1 MSTPAPVLTLV
12 SGARIPQIG
21 LGTWPMDDATAERV
35 VPTAVESGY
44 RLIDTA
50 ENYENER
57 GVGRGLRASGV
68 PRAELFVTTKFNKQ
82 WHSVD
87 GARRACE
94 ASLGRLGLDYLDLF
108 LVHWPNPDQDRYVDA
123 FRGLVELRRDG
134 LLRAVGTS
142 NFTPAH
148 LRRVIDETG
157 VIPEVNQLQISPYV
171 VQEKGRAFAAQH
183 GIVVQSWSPLGR
195 GAELRSEPVVGELAQ
210 RYGRTPAQ
218 ILLRW
223 HIELGL
229 VPVPKSEDPQRL
241 RENIAVFDFTLTPRM
256 SPGSPHWTAATSW
269 CSTRRP
275 SATEFGWPQSSLMGP
290 RRRPRRGSSPC
301 RCCRRPGSAALSG
314 SARCPTPCR

>member
-1 MSTPAPVLTLV
+1 VSTPAPTLALTGGV
-12 SGARIPQIG
+12 RIPQIG

-35 VPTAVESGY
+35 VPTAVEAGY
-44 RLIDTA
+44 RLVDTS

-68 PRAELFVTTKFNKQ
+68 PREELFVTTKFNKQ

-94 ASLGRLGLDYLDLF
+94 ASLERLGLDYVDLF

-134 LLRAVGTS
+134 LVRAVGTS

-148 LRRVIDETG
+148 LQRVIDETG
-157 VIPEVNQLQISPYV
+157 TTPEVNQLQINPYV
-171 VQEKGRAFAAQH
+171 VQEKGRAFAARH

-195 GAELRSEPVVGELAQ
+195 GPELRSEPVVTELAQ

-229 VPVPKSEDPQRL
+229 VPVPKSENPQRL
-241 RENIAVFDFTLTPRM
+241 RENIAVFDFTLPPEDVDRI
-256 SPGSPHWTAATSW
+256 
-269 CSTRRP
+269 
-275 SATEFGWPQSSLMGP
+275 SALDRGHELVLDPETFGH
-290 RRRPRRGSSPC
+290 
-301 RCCRRPGSAALSG
+301 
-314 SARCPTPCR
+314 

>member
-1 MSTPAPVLTLV
+1 
-12 SGARIPQIG
+12 
-21 LGTWPMDDATAERV
+21 MDDATAERV
-35 VPTAVESGY
+35 VPTAVEAGY
-44 RLIDTA
+44 RLVDTA
-50 ENYENER
+50 ENYANER
-57 GVGRGLRASGV
+57 GVGRGLRASGL
-68 PRAELFVTTKFNKQ
+68 PREELFVTTKFNKQ

-94 ASLGRLGLDYLDLF
+94 ASLERLGLDYLDLF

-123 FRGLVELRRDG
+123 FRGLLELLRDG

-148 LRRVIDETG
+148 LQRVIDETG
-157 VIPEVNQLQISPYV
+157 VTPDVNQLQLSPYI
-171 VQEKGRAFAAQH
+171 VQEQARAFAARQ

-210 RYGRTPAQ
+210 RHGRTPAQ

-241 RENIAVFDFTLTPRM
+241 RENIAVFDFTLTPEDVARL
-256 SPGSPHWTAATSW
+256 
-269 CSTRRP
+269 
-275 SATEFGWPQSSLMGP
+275 SALDRGDELLLDPEAFGH
-290 RRRPRRGSSPC
+290 
-301 RCCRRPGSAALSG
+301 
-314 SARCPTPCR
+314 

>member
-1 MSTPAPVLTLV
+1 MSTPAPTLV
-12 SGARIPQIG
+12 LANGVHIPQIG

-35 VPTAVESGY
+35 VPIAVEAGY
-44 RLIDTA
+44 RLFDTA

-57 GVGRGLRASGV
+57 GVGRGLRAAGV
-68 PRAELFVTTKFNKQ
+68 LREELFVTTKFNKK

-94 ASLGRLGLDYLDLF
+94 ASLERLGLDYLDLF

-171 VQEKGRAFAAQH
+171 AQAKGRAFASQH

-241 RENIAVFDFTLTPRM
+241 RENIAVFDFALTPEELAQL
-256 SPGSPHWTAATSW
+256 TALD
-269 CSTRRP
+269 RG
-275 SATEFGWPQSSLMGP
+275 TELVLDPEAFGH
-290 RRRPRRGSSPC
+290 
-301 RCCRRPGSAALSG
+301 
-314 SARCPTPCR
+314 

>member
-1 MSTPAPVLTLV
+1 MNAPAAPARTLANGV
-12 SGARIPQIG
+12 RIPQVG

-35 VPTAVESGY
+35 VHTAVEAGY
-44 RLIDTA
+44 RMVDTA

-57 GVGRGLRASGV
+57 GVGRGLRAAGV
-68 PRAELFVTTKFNKQ
+68 PREELFVSTKFNKQ

-94 ASLGRLGLDYLDLF
+94 ASLERLGLDYLDLL
-108 LVHWPNPDQDRYVDA
+108 LVHWPNPEQDRYVDA

-148 LRRVIDETG
+148 LQRVIDETG
-157 VIPEVNQLQISPYV
+157 TTPDVNQLQINPYV

-183 GIVVQSWSPLGR
+183 GIVIQSWSPLGR
-195 GAELRSEPVVGELAQ
+195 GPELRSEPAVTGLAQ

-218 ILLRW
+218 IVLRW
-223 HIELGL
+223 HVELGL

-241 RENIAVFDFTLTPRM
+241 RENIAVFDFSLTPEDVARL
-256 SPGSPHWTAATSW
+256 
-269 CSTRRP
+269 
-275 SATEFGWPQSSLMGP
+275 SALDRGNELVLDPETFGH
-290 RRRPRRGSSPC
+290 
-301 RCCRRPGSAALSG
+301 
-314 SARCPTPCR
+314 

>member
-1 MSTPAPVLTLV
+1 MPAPAAPTLALA
-12 SGARIPQIG
+12 SGVRIPQFG

-35 VPTAVESGY
+35 VATAVESGY
-44 RLIDTA
+44 RLVDTA
-50 ENYENER
+50 ENYGNER
-57 GVGRGLRASGV
+57 GVGRGLRSAGV
-68 PRAELFVTTKFNKQ
+68 PREELFVTTKFNKQ
-82 WHSVD
+82 WHSRP

-94 ASLGRLGLDYLDLF
+94 ASLERLGLDYLDLL

-123 FRGLVELRRDG
+123 FQGLVELRRDG

-157 VIPEVNQLQISPYV
+157 TPPEVNQLQVNPYV
-171 VQEKGRAFAAQH
+171 TQEDGRAFAARH

-195 GAELRSEPVVGELAQ
+195 GPELRAEPMVTELAQ

-229 VPVPKSEDPQRL
+229 VPVPKSQDPQRL
-241 RENIAVFDFTLTPRM
+241 RENIAVFDFALTPEEVSRL
-256 SPGSPHWTAATSW
+256 
-269 CSTRRP
+269 
-275 SATEFGWPQSSLMGP
+275 SALDRGDELVLDPETFGH
-290 RRRPRRGSSPC
+290 
-301 RCCRRPGSAALSG
+301 
-314 SARCPTPCR
+314 